1 MRVRQSGRTDR
12 TASREVIMID
22 DAQLKE
28 LYTHEGPFATAYLDA
43 SRNTERGEQEV
54 ELRWRALRGE
64 LADAGAEEDVLA
76 AMDEAVQAD
85 HGTAGRHGL
94 VLVGGAGRVR
104 YQGHLPEPP
113 QRELAAVT
121 PLPYLAPF
129 LAQRGEQPSY
139 VLVTADRTG
148 ADIEVSDRP
157 DASTTVQGHVQ
168 HPIHRTGRDEWD
180 ESHFQHR
187 VENAWGENAKDV
199 ADVVTTYVRKGAAK
213 LVLLAGDERARALLH
228 TDLAGQ
234 LPPGT
239 EVVELQHGG
248 RGVGASK
255 EALQDSAQDAML
267 RQRWRE
273 RRTLLEHLQQNLGRQ
288 EYAAAGVAAVV
299 DALRRSAADTVV
311 ISDDPSS
318 TLKAWIGPE
327 IAHIGLDQQELADL
341 GVEHPQQ
348 DRLDSALIRSAVG
361 TGAHLVFTPNAHEY
375 VPEGIAALLRY

>member
-180 ESHFQHR
+180 ER
-187 VENAWGENAKDV
+187 
-199 ADVVTTYVRKGAAK
+199 
-213 LVLLAGDERARALLH
+213 RA
-228 TDLAGQ
+228 
-234 LPPGT
+234 
-239 EVVELQHGG
+239 
-248 RGVGASK
+248 
-255 EALQDSAQDAML
+255 
-267 RQRWRE
+267 
-273 RRTLLEHLQQNLGRQ
+273 LLEHLQQNLGRQ